1 MRIFKILMLVAV
13 VIATTSSINKINAQD
28 TTPVASKYGWGITN
42 GISVNNF
49 TYDQPHN
56 GLNLGYTAGGFIDRS
71 VGKNLK
77 LRLNLGYTGAGGQ
90 LTTFK
95 DDTRYGFDPM
105 FTFKNVKQS
114 SYLLHS
120 IDSWL
125 SLFYERTT
133 ANNWKYYVG
142 IGGGMENKFA
152 ETERYQKTGEFVTGV
167 YGTVQNQQMSN
178 RFENY
183 WFNSNIT
190 SGIELPAYKHFNI
203 IVEARYIYGLSAA
216 RPNYSYIEYAGVA
229 GEVRTN
235 AFQLTVG
242 IRNMFKPGNYTP
254 KVKAEKV
261 TTEKK
266 SFFKLPFKGK
276 KSVAN

>member
-1 MRIFKILMLVAV
+1 MRIFKIMMCCAIVMAF
-13 VIATTSSINKINAQD
+13 TSSINQVNAQNAAP
-28 TTPVASKYGWGITN
+28 TSKYGWGITN

-56 GLNLGYTAGGFIDRS
+56 GMNLGYTGGAFIDRS
-71 VGKNLK
+71 LGTSNFK

-95 DDTRYGFDPM
+95 DDTRYGFDNA

-125 SLFYERTT
+125 SLFYEKQTKQ
-133 ANNWKYYVG
+133 NWKYYFG
-142 IGGGMENKFA
+142 LGGGMANNVF
-152 ETERYQKTGEFVTGV
+152 ETERYQKTGEFITGI
-167 YGTVQNQQMSN
+167 YGTVQNQQFTN

-183 WFNSNIT
+183 WFNGNVT
-190 SGIELPAYKHFNI
+190 GGIELPTNKKFSLI
-203 IVEARYIYGLSAA
+203 IEARYLYGLTAA
-216 RPNYSYIEYAGVA
+216 RKNYSYIEFDGVM

-235 AFQLTVG
+235 SFQLTVG
-242 IRNMFKPGNYTP
+242 VRNMFKQGKP
-254 KVKAEKV
+254 KVKSK
-261 TTEKK
+261 
-266 SFFKLPFKGK
+266 
-276 KSVAN
+276 